1 MSKGNVRA
9 EVNLGDHIKAEIKT
23 DQSKTSQ
30 FKAEPMQTKDEQL
43 NKERFNT
50 EHLNSE
56 RLNNED
62 QKQAFANEL
71 PIEDPADSFSNNTVS
86 ISPEAV
92 AAAGESEVQ
101 KLRSER
107 DDLFDRLARLQ
118 AEFDNYRKRAAKERD
133 EFRDFAVSDAIRVLL
148 PVMDSF
154 NLALKNASAKPEDLR
169 KGVDLIYKQ
178 LQDVLQKLN
187 VERIPAQGEPFDPRV
202 HEAIEMVETDAAPDH
217 HVLEEL
223 QPGYRIKGRLLRPAM
238 VRVAKKV
245 G

>member
-1 MSKGNVRA
+1 MSKTNGRA
-9 EVNLGDHIKAEIKT
+9 EVSLDDQKVEQAKAE
-23 DQSKTSQ
+23 QVNN
-30 FKAEPMQTKDEQL
+30 E
-43 NKERFNT
+43 
-50 EHLNSE
+50 SE
-56 RLNNED
+56 RETVE
-62 QKQAFANEL
+62 NEL
-71 PIEDPADSFSNNTVS
+71 PAADPADGFDEKSGN
-86 ISPEAV
+86 SPGPVAV
-92 AAAGESEVQ
+92 TAESEEQ

-107 DDLFDRLARLQ
+107 NDLFDRLARLQ
-118 AEFDNYRKRAAKERD
+118 AEFDNYRKRAAKESAD
-133 EFRDFAVSDAIRVLL
+133 FRDFAVSDAARALL

-154 NLALKNASAKPEDLR
+154 NLALKNSSAKPEDLR
-169 KGVDLIYKQ
+169 KGVELIYKQ

-202 HEAIEMVETDAAPDH
+202 HEAIEMVESDAAPDE